1 MIDVRKE
8 TAERMKDR
16 VPKDVIFQL
25 FSVGL
30 ITEQSAR
37 RFLIIDEY
45 ERVNPVKGMKIHV
58 KEQIADKFCVS
69 CITVIKYLSESGKV

>member
-37 RFLIIDEY
+37 RFLIIDRY
-45 ERVNPVKGMKIHV
+45 EREQPERGQKDCVKDR
-58 KEQIADKFCVS
+58 IADEFCVS
-69 CITVIKYLSESGKV
+69 SDTVKKYLCKKVV